1 MNTASYSLDELDIA
15 KLTPE
20 QIQQCIDAILS
31 SGELWFTTARSWW
44 KWWQN
49 VNKVETKVQLAFNIW
64 NSKFLS
70 QDMKQ
75 KLYDIKKN
83 LINEEWYLK
92 VASQE
97 TRSQLDNK
105 QRAIKRF
112 SQIVLEALIP
122 QEERIATKPTKSSNL
137 KRLDTKKRDS
147 TIKKNRNRKNNE

>member
-1 MNTASYSLDELDIA
+1 M
-15 KLTPE
+15 
-20 QIQQCIDAILS
+20 
-31 SGELWFTTARSWW
+31 
-44 KWWQN
+44 
-49 VNKVETKVQLAFNIW
+49 
-64 NSKFLS
+64 
-70 QDMKQ
+70 
-75 KLYDIKKN
+75 
-83 LINEEWYLK
+83 K

>member
-31 SGELWFTTARSWW
+31 SGELGFTTARSWW